1 MSILKQIKVPYF
13 KEGSEIHIK
22 EKNKGKF
29 TQSAKQHGMGVQKF
43 ASHVLSNKDQYNPTL
58 VKRANFARNAKAWKH
73 QQGGVIRQPSD
84 TLVSKYNRAVYSS
97 VNPIVAYPGWL
108 RAGRAATQAAIKA
121 SKDKQD
127 EMQYEVGTTLGE
139 KVADAGWRKYL
150 GLSYDEKLLPIFNE
164 DTVRLPKQLELEIPV
179 DTNFI
184 KKRIANT
191 KRLMNLYDKY
201 YFDPMIQSALKI
213 DEETLEAL
221 RKTYKTGKP
230 VGVNEFAHNSRQWVT
245 NGIVEDEPISPLN
258 VFQNFNIR
266 YDKGTN
272 RMYYSDQYDL
282 NQFEWGSS
290 GKPYRFR
297 GYIDLNKKNAK

>member
-1 MSILKQIKVPYF
+1 MALIDFL
-13 KEGSEIHIK
+13 
-22 EKNKGKF
+22 
-29 TQSAKQHGMGVQKF
+29 
-43 ASHVLSNKDQYNPTL
+43 
-58 VKRANFARNAKAWKH
+58 RNV
-73 QQGGVIRQPSD
+73 G
-84 TLVSKYNRAVYSS
+84 T
-97 VNPIVAYPGWL
+97 
-108 RAGRAATQAAIKA
+108 KA
-121 SKDKQD
+121 SNLQSK
-127 EMQYEVGTTLGE
+127 VGNTLGE

-150 GLSYDEKLLPIFNE
+150 GLSYDEKLLPIFNK

-201 YFDPMIQSALKI
+201 HFDPMIQSALKI

-258 VFQNFNIR
+258 VF
-266 YDKGTN
+266 
-272 RMYYSDQYDL
+272 
-282 NQFEWGSS
+282 
-290 GKPYRFR
+290 
-297 GYIDLNKKNAK
+297 